1 MGARFV
7 LSLMMATVP
16 VWYGN
21 PCDAASQPAEG
32 TPAADRL
39 MVGAWTANVAKSKP
53 GEGYAFKAADLRI
66 ERSGDSMTMSS
77 RLVFASGD
85 EQRATE
91 TFRTDGAETRG
102 TLTPGVTL
110 VARWLDPHVLASL
123 ARKDGR
129 VVAVVI
135 YEVSADGSTLT
146 LRTSGAVEQTL
157 VFERSR

>member
-1 MGARFV
+1 MWTTFMLGLMIAVTTPGAHGE
-7 LSLMMATVP
+7 LL
-16 VWYGN
+16 
-21 PCDAASQPAEG
+21 
-32 TPAADRL
+32 
-39 MVGAWTANVAKSKP
+39 VGAWKASIAKSKP
-53 GEGYAFKAADLRI
+53 SEGHAFKAADLRI

-91 TFRTDGAETRG
+91 TFRTDGAETPG

-123 ARKDGR
+123 AKKDGR